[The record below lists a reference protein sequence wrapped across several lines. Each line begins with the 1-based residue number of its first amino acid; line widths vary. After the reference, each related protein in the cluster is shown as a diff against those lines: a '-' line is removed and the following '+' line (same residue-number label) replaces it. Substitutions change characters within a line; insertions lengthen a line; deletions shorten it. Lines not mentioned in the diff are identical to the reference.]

1 MKAFL
6 AGAVMAAVLAV
17 AAGSLLEG
25 RFSRQADQTYATQS
39 VRVGEGPSIEVR
51 DFSGPSSRG
60 E

>member
-17 AAGSLLEG
+17 VAGSLLEG
-25 RFSRQADQTYATQS
+25 RFSRQADQTYAAPS
-39 VRVGEGPSIEVR
+39 VRVGEGPSIEAR
-51 DFSGPSSRG
+51 DFSGTSRG